1 MKKGLIGIIIIALIG
16 VGYFGYTFISP
27 SNNTASTSANN
38 NTANNNTANN
48 NTANNNTSNNNTAN
62 NNTSNNNTAAN
73 TSTSNNTASNTAN
86 NNTTANITKFI
97 GTYTLNIY
105 PCFTINHLVGAK
117 VNLAKQLMIEK
128 NTFKNGNYIINNPYY
143 YIFKDPDGHYIGGY
157 GSNDLPNPLTILL
170 VSSKP
175 LSQDK
180 LQYSLNEYNSF
191 IIQNNIL
198 LKISEKNGK
207 AQAYAYQR

>member
-1 MKKGLIGIIIIALIG
+1 M
-16 VGYFGYTFISP
+16 
-27 SNNTASTSANN
+27 
-38 NTANNNTANN
+38 
-48 NTANNNTSNNNTAN
+48 
-62 NNTSNNNTAAN
+62 
-73 TSTSNNTASNTAN
+73 
-86 NNTTANITKFI
+86 
-97 GTYTLNIY
+97 Y
-105 PCFTINHLVGAK
+105 PCFTINHLVSSK
-117 VNLAKQLMIEK
+117 VNLAKQLIIEK
-128 NTFKNGNYIINNPYY
+128 NTFKNGNYIIKNPYY

-157 GSNDLPNPLTILL
+157 GSKDLPNPLTILL

-207 AQAYAYQR
+207 AQAYAYQK

>member
-1 MKKGLIGIIIIALIG
+1 MKKGLIGIIIIVLIG
-16 VGYFGYTFISP
+16 VGYLGYTSISS
-27 SNNTASTSANN
+27 SNAKKNNNNATDTSSNN
-38 NTANNNTANN
+38 NTVGTS
-48 NTANNNTSNNNTAN
+48 SNNNTADTSSNNNN
-62 NNTSNNNTAAN
+62 NNTVNNP
-73 TSTSNNTASNTAN
+73 SKNNTASN
-86 NNTTANITKFI
+86 ITRYL
-97 GTYTLNIY
+97 GTYTLNMY
-105 PCFTINHLVGAK
+105 PCFTINHLVSSK
-117 VNLAKQLMIEK
+117 VNLAKQLIIEK
-128 NTFKNGNYIINNPYY
+128 NTFKNGNYIIKNPYY

-207 AQAYAYQR
+207 AQAYAYQK

>member
-38 NTANNNTANN
+38 NTANNNTAA
-48 NTANNNTSNNNTAN
+48 NTANNNTAA
-62 NNTSNNNTAAN
+62 NTSNNNTAAN

-157 GSNDLPNPLTILL
+157 GSKDLPNPLTILL